1 MLVLFIATL
10 GLSLA
15 EVNIALGKKATQI
28 CDYPDTPGM
37 GLANRAIDGNS
48 DGNYWGNSVTH
59 TCVQYEAP
67 WWQLDLGT
75 NMLFNKIRIH
85 NRRDYLPERLS
96 NFDVILKDSL
106 GKVVKQT
113 HFEGYYTGWCSPAC
127 WKAEAL
133 LWSFPPVFAQYVTI
147 IKRVQTPGVF
157 EILSLAEVEVLQSS
171 VNLALGK
178 TASQPTQWAPN
189 MGASAAVDGKTDG
202 LYSGSTTHTLADTN
216 NWWKVD
222 LFTPSTVTQV
232 IVHNADAAPSWTSGF
247 YIELI
252 DSLGNVLK
260 KSPNFIGVQ
269 LVYSW
274 TFQPLAGVQVVK
286 ITLPSQGYLHLAEV
300 EVIGASVATN
310 IALSAKAT
318 LSTTSPS
325 MTASL
330 AIDGNNAGDVSS
342 GTIAATATGD
352 LAPKLTIDLLK
363 KTSISK
369 VIIYARTICCT
380 NYLNNANLSFY
391 GDSLSSPPIKSTSF
405 LVGDNELTYSQLI
418 DDVRYIVL
426 KVPNEAL
433 QVAEVEVYHSM
444 APSLSGSLAEVEEV
458 HTTATAEKDGSLDTL
473 SLAGLISGV
482 VASVISLVALV
493 AIIVVFRRKS
503 APATSDD
510 YKNLEEPLTN

>member
-252 DSLGNVLK
+252 GATGSVLK
-260 KSPNFIGVQ
+260 TSPPFKGVQ
-269 LVYSW
+269 FVYSW
-274 TFQPLAGVQVVK
+274 TFQPISGVQVVK
-286 ITLPSQGYLHLAEV
+286 ITLPSKGFLHLSEV

-310 IALSAKAT
+310 IALSKPVT
-318 LSTTSPS
+318 LSTTFPNMAGSF
-325 MTASL
+325 AV
-330 AIDGNNAGDVSS
+330 DGSNAGDWSS
-342 GTIAATATGD
+342 GTIASTAQGD
-352 LAPKLTIDLLK
+352 TTPKLTIDLLNP
-363 KTSISK
+363 TSISK
-369 VIIYARTICCT
+369 VIIYSRTDCCT
-380 NYLNNANLSFY
+380 SYLNKAVLNFY
-391 GDSLSSPPIKSTSF
+391 ESLSLPPIKTTSF
-405 LVGDNELTYSQLI
+405 LSGGNQLTYSNLMNN
-418 DDVRYIVL
+418 VRYIVL
-426 KVPNEAL
+426 TVPGNYL
-433 QVAEVEVYHSM
+433 NIAEIEVYHSM
-444 APSLSGSLAEVEEV
+444 APSLPGSWAEVEEV
-458 HTTATAEKDGSLDTL
+458 PTKDTQEKDGSLNIL
-473 SLAGLISGV
+473 NLAGLITGV
-482 VASVISLVALV
+482 VAGVISLVVLVALV
-493 AIIVVFRRKS
+493 VVIRKNQS
-503 APATSDD
+503 TSSED
-510 YKNLEEPLTN
+510 YKNLEEPLN